1 MGNPIII
8 DSCNALEG
16 VDLAGE
22 VLSDGSETFQRPC
35 VVIVFGRARE

>member
-1 MGNPIII
+1 MDNPIII

-22 VLSDGSETFQRPC
+22 VLSDRLPRPKHFRGP
-35 VVIVFGRARE
+35 VL